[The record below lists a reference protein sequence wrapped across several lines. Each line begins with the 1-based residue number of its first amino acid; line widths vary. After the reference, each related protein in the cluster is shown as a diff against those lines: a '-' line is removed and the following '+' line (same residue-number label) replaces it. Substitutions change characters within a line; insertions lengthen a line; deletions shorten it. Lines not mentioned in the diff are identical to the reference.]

1 MPGLPWLQE
10 ALHGGLVRG
19 GIYLLAGEPGIGKTT
34 LAVQILVDLAKRGTP
49 VVYITNEQSLADI
62 ATVVDRI
69 TRGLT
74 PTEASAV
81 KENLFCDDTVAEIKD
96 LPDFLAR
103 RVLSEG
109 QEYHGCRVLVYDS
122 VQGRG
127 LAAGATKQYQS
138 LYKYNDLAK
147 NAGLCSLLIGHIT
160 KRGQV
165 AGPKDLEHNIDAMVY
180 LRRAFRLRPLFVPK
194 NRFGPAVFDP
204 LVLTMDNDGRL
215 SKAPHTTAQSSVVYG
230 WSGVGES
237 LTEAQATVSLP
248 RYGSSAELN
257 APNLPRARVKQLM
270 TTLSQLSDVDVS
282 NLSYSINC
290 FFPGR
295 QPYAQE
301 LDLPLAVALLSSYL
315 QRQVPPNTLF
325 AGELDLTS
333 RIRPP
338 EPSYLAEL
346 AQILV
351 RKHAGAI
358 ERVYLSNEAERQ
370 LKDHLAEQEKAAQA
384 EGAGSGSNRIDIKG
398 VPNLTSLLNLLWPE
412 LGVSE

>member
-1 MPGLPWLQE
+1 
-10 ALHGGLVRG
+10 
-19 GIYLLAGEPGIGKTT
+19 
-34 LAVQILVDLAKRGTP
+34 
-49 VVYITNEQSLADI
+49 
-62 ATVVDRI
+62 
-69 TRGLT
+69 
-74 PTEASAV
+74 V

-96 LPDFLAR
+96 MPDFLAR
-103 RVLSEG
+103 RVLSDG
-109 QEYHGCRVLVYDS
+109 QEYHRCRFLVYDS

-147 NAGLCSLLIGHIT
+147 NTGLCSLLIGHIT

-215 SKAPHTTAQSSVVYG
+215 SRAPHTTAQSSVVYG
-230 WSGVGES
+230 WSGVGEN

-315 QRQVPPNTLF
+315 QRQMPANALF
-325 AGELDLTS
+325 VGELDLTS
-333 RIRPP
+333 RVRPP

-351 RKHAGAI
+351 RKHAGMI
-358 ERVYLSNEAERQ
+358 ERVYLSTDAQRQ
-370 LKDHLAEQEKAAQA
+370 LEDHLAEEEKAARA
-384 EGAGSGSNRIDIKG
+384 DGASTGACRIEVKG
-398 VPNLTSLLNLLWPE
+398 VRNLTALLNLLWPE
-412 LGVSE
+412 LGVSEQEPGDRAIE

>member
-1 MPGLPWLQE
+1 
-10 ALHGGLVRG
+10 
-19 GIYLLAGEPGIGKTT
+19 
-34 LAVQILVDLAKRGTP
+34 
-49 VVYITNEQSLADI
+49 
-62 ATVVDRI
+62 
-69 TRGLT
+69 
-74 PTEASAV
+74 
-81 KENLFCDDTVAEIKD
+81 
-96 LPDFLAR
+96 
-103 RVLSEG
+103 
-109 QEYHGCRVLVYDS
+109 
-122 VQGRG
+122 

-215 SKAPHTTAQSSVVYG
+215 SKAPHTTAQSSVVCG
-230 WSGVGES
+230 WSGVGEN
-237 LTEAQATVSLP
+237 LTEAQTTVSLP

-270 TTLSQLSDVDVS
+270 TTLSQLNDVDVS

-295 QPYAQE
+295 QPYAAE

-315 QRQVPPNTLF
+315 QRQMPTGPSN
-325 AGELDLTS
+325 GK
-333 RIRPP
+333 RPK
-338 EPSYLAEL
+338 
-346 AQILV
+346 QKV
-351 RKHAGAI
+351 
-358 ERVYLSNEAERQ
+358 
-370 LKDHLAEQEKAAQA
+370 
-384 EGAGSGSNRIDIKG
+384 
-398 VPNLTSLLNLLWPE
+398 
-412 LGVSE
+412 